1 MEKLIILALFST
13 QVNLDEKVNFLTDHH
28 HDLLNLRA
36 GLDARLKEAK
46 AMNRETAA
54 QHIAAEV
61 VILFSCLFPC
71 LCVCVVFD

>member
-1 MEKLIILALFST
+1 MEKLIILALFSS

-61 VILFSCLFPC
+61 GYFILLSFSL
-71 LCVCVVFD
+71 LVCVRGF